1 MMKLKIQKKK
11 FLRVLHTFDLS
22 FHFYF
27 TVNRTSNDTPR
38 HISFEL
44 QPDLSSNLELPPS
57 YDSVISNETFQS
69 SGLRFT
75 HQLIT

>member
-44 QPDLSSNLELPPS
+44 QPDLSSNLE
-57 YDSVISNETFQS
+57 SVISNETFQS